1 MVVNQDHQVGVVV
14 VLPIPLTT
22 LAVAELALLKHR
34 FVLQVLRNMVE
45 ALVGHLL
52 RAPCV
57 AKEVV
62 VALFMEAV
70 VVE

>member
-1 MVVNQDHQVGVVV
+1 VGNQDRQVGVVEV
-14 VLPIPLTT
+14 QPIPLTT

-34 FVLQVLRNMVE
+34 LVLHLLRNMVG